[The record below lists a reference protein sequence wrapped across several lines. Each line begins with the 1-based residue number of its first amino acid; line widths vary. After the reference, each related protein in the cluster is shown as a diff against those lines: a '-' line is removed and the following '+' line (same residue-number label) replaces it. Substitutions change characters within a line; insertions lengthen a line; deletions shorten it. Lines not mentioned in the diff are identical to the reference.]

1 VLDRR
6 QSAKIG
12 FVDRLMLRFSV
23 SATVDGLWIGA
34 LEGKKEGE
42 PLLRRVS
49 EALQLIKT
57 YDPLRYKR
65 VLRELERIWVC
76 VLLGNV
82 ACYVAS
88 RKGCDIDPRFVL
100 SYSPEQLASV
110 IVHEATHGVL
120 HRRHIGYSEALRE
133 RVEKVC
139 VRQELAFARKL
150 PNGEAAL
157 EAAESALAL
166 PPETWSDLSFRNRHR
181 EGALTTAPYLGIPL
195 WFMRAV
201 LRIGER
207 RAARRQRA

>member
-1 VLDRR
+1 MCGRR

-12 FVDRLMLRFSV
+12 FLDRLMLRFSTNT
-23 SATVDGLWIGA
+23 TVDGLWIGA
-34 LEGKKEGE
+34 FREKEEGE
-42 PLLRRVS
+42 PLLPRVS

-76 VLLGNV
+76 VLIGKV

-88 RKGCDIDPRFVL
+88 CRSCDVDRRFVL

-139 VRQELAFARKL
+139 VRQELAFVRKL
-150 PNGEAAL
+150 PDGGAAR
-157 EAAESALAL
+157 EMAEGAFTL
-166 PPETWSDLSFRNRHR
+166 PPETWSDLSFRNRLR
-181 EGALTTAPYLGIPL
+181 EGALTTAPYVGIPL
-195 WFMRAV
+195 WLVSA
-201 LRIGER
+201 LLWIGQR

>member
-1 VLDRR
+1 MHGRH

-23 SATVDGLWIGA
+23 STTVDGLWIGA

-49 EALQLIKT
+49 EALQFIKA

-76 VLLGNV
+76 VLLSDV
-82 ACYVAS
+82 ANYVAS
-88 RKGCDIDPRFVL
+88 RKSCDIDPRFTL
-100 SYSPEQLASV
+100 SYSPELLASV

-120 HRRHIGYSEALRE
+120 HRRNIGYNEALGE

-139 VRQELAFARKL
+139 VRQQLAFARKL
-150 PNGEAAL
+150 PDGAAARETAEEAL
-157 EAAESALAL
+157 TL

-181 EGALTTAPYLGIPL
+181 EGALATAPYLGIPL
-195 WFMRAV
+195 WLVRA
-201 LRIGER
+201 LLWIGER
-207 RAARRQRA
+207 RAARRQRG